1 MRWPRKPQRL
11 YTHDELV
18 ALGCDN
24 AIILIGAAL
33 ERDPA
38 VLAEAHEGMD
48 VVELRVTCSAL
59 AVHAAALLRTVHPDD
74 PRQVLQDVAIQM
86 AVHAAGGG
94 E

>member
-24 AIILIGAAL
+24 AIVLIGAAL
-33 ERDPA
+33 ERDPE
-38 VLAEAHEGMD
+38 VLADAHEGMD

-59 AVHAAALLRTVHPDD
+59 AIHAAALLRTVDPDD
-74 PRQVLQDVAIQM
+74 PRQVLQDVAWQM
-86 AVHAAGGG
+86 AVHTYGGG
-94 E
+94 Q

>member
-1 MRWPRKPQRL
+1 MRWPRKPQRS

-18 ALGCDN
+18 ELACDN
-24 AIILIGAAL
+24 AIVLIGAAL
-33 ERDPA
+33 ERDPV
-38 VLAEAHEGMD
+38 VLADAHDGMG

-59 AVHAAALLRTVHPDD
+59 AVHCAALLRTVHPDD
-74 PRQVLQDVAIQM
+74 PRKVLQDVAIQM

>member
-1 MRWPRKPQRL
+1 L

-38 VLAEAHEGMD
+38 VLAEAHAGMD
-48 VVELRVTCSAL
+48 VMELRVTCSAL
-59 AVHAAALLRTVHPDD
+59 AVHAAALLRTVDPDD